1 MLNYPALAT
10 ASTTLSESGIVAYPT
25 EYCYGLGCDPMNQGA
40 VRRILQLKRRAWWL
54 GLIVIAADLRQLASL
69 IDLSRKDLLQ
79 QPCETWPGPHTW
91 LLPALPGTPRLIRGE
106 HNAVAVRITAH
117 PIARTLCRRFGS
129 AIVSTSANR
138 SGRPPLRTSHQV
150 RTEFG
155 GVIDFILDGP
165 VGKITGPSSIRDAK
179 SGKWVR
185 GG

>member
-1 MLNYPALAT
+1 MNHTALAT
-10 ASTTLSESGIVAYPT
+10 ATTTLSKSGIIAYPT
-25 EYCYGLGCDPMNQGA
+25 EYCYGLGCDPMNRWA
-40 VRRILQLKRRAWWL
+40 VQRILQLKKRSWSR
-54 GLIVIAADLRQLASL
+54 GLIVIAADLRQLAGL
-69 IDLSRKDLLQ
+69 VDLSRNDLLQ
-79 QPCETWPGPHTW
+79 QPCRSWPGPHTW
-91 LLPALPGTPRLIRGE
+91 LLPALPRTPRWICGE
-106 HNAVAVRITAH
+106 HNTVAVRVTAH

-165 VGKITGPSSIRDAK
+165 VGRITGPSSIRDAK

>member
-1 MLNYPALAT
+1 MNHPALVTAT
-10 ASTTLSESGIVAYPT
+10 TTLSESGIVAYPT
-25 EYCYGLGCDPMNQGA
+25 EYCYGLGCDPMNRGA
-40 VRRILQLKRRAWWL
+40 VQRILQLKKRAWSL
-54 GLIVIAADLRQLASL
+54 GLIVIAADLRQLAGL

-79 QPCETWPGPHTW
+79 QPRETWPGPHTW
-91 LLPALPGTPRLIRGE
+91 LLPALPGTPRWIRGE
-106 HNAVAVRITAH
+106 HSAVAVRVTAH

>member
-1 MLNYPALAT
+1 MNHPALAT

-25 EYCYGLGCDPMNQGA
+25 EYCYGLGCDPMNQDA

-79 QPCETWPGPHTW
+79 QPRETWPGPHTW
-91 LLPALPGTPRLIRGE
+91 LLPALPRTPRWICGE
-106 HNAVAVRITAH
+106 HNTVAVRVTAH

-138 SGRPPLRTSHQV
+138 SGRPPLRTSYQV
-150 RTEFG
+150 RTEFKG
-155 GVIDFILDGP
+155 AIDFILEGP
-165 VGKITGPSSIRDAK
+165 VGRTTSPSSIRDAK

-185 GG
+185 NG